1 MKKLILFSTLC
12 LAAACSQTSVN
23 YVARVKP
30 LRLYD
35 TEIYKADKV
44 EDVLFDSEEQN
55 IDSLRNLSR
64 QLFLKGVDAFRNK
77 KEPGTAITLFKRSIL
92 ALPDAKTYYELGN
105 ALLESGMFKEE
116 FEEAEQAFE
125 IAERLNFQPLYLVHY
140 KNACAIN
147 HKGENYTVSVGYKLR
162 DAFRAGFSDTSLLK
176 KDKHLESFVKSHE
189 YKNLELA
196 QLLDKMKD
204 RHESLFSI
212 YTKAFALLPADFE
225 IKPEMADMKDYKQSI
240 SYDFVTFI
248 PEMQNSNF
256 GRDVSHD
263 FIYVGRLAQT
273 PAYTAVLYASMSYYG
288 EYMQPVHTKLVT
300 YDNEGNI
307 ISGIILAGQL
317 SAEKVK
323 SGRID
328 HDKIYITDYKRIWL
342 QPIDKVAFEE
352 NTVLKYEPIAKAVYR
367 LDESGKILEES
378 VPENFNDSVP
388 LAKK

>member
-1 MKKLILFSTLC
+1 MKKLILFTTLG
-12 LAAACSQTSVN
+12 LAFACSQTSIN

-30 LRLYD
+30 LRLFD

-77 KEPGTAITLFKRSIL
+77 KAPGTAIKIFKQSIL

-105 ALLESGMFKEE
+105 ALLESGMFKDE

-140 KNACAIN
+140 KNACAMN
-147 HKGENYTVSVGYKLR
+147 HKGADYAVSVGYKLR

-176 KDKHLESFVKSHE
+176 KDKHLASFVKSSE

-196 QLLDKMKD
+196 QLLDHLKD
-204 RHESLFSI
+204 RNESLFSI
-212 YTKAFALLPADFE
+212 YTQAFALLPADFE
-225 IKPEMADMKDYKQSI
+225 IKPEMADMRDYKQSI
-240 SYDFVTFI
+240 SYDFVSFI

-273 PAYTAVLYASMSYYG
+273 PAYTAVLYTSMSYYG

-300 YDNEGNI
+300 YDNAGTI

-328 HDKIYITDYKRIWL
+328 HDKIYITDYKRIWH

-352 NTVLKYEPIAKAVYR
+352 NTVLKYEVIAKAVYR
-367 LDESGKILEES
+367 LAENGKIVEES

-388 LAKK
+388 LAKN